1 MQPLL
6 QLLRWEHDIVKR
18 LMDELRL
25 YHGDARDLLDSH
37 PQLIREAWVQKRSA
51 HDTADQLI
59 ALNHPETTH
68 HD

>member
-18 LMDELRL
+18 LMDELHL
-25 YHGDARDLLDSH
+25 YHYDARNLLDSH
-37 PQLIREAWVQKRSA
+37 PQLIREAWLQKRSS

-59 ALNHPETTH
+59 AHINQETSH